1 MPVKA
6 AFVGATGATLSHVLA
21 WTLMAGHKAAALVR
35 DATKVRK
42 MLISYDVPESVID
55 TNLAI
60 VEGPSSRSVH
70 ACVELLRHDPEI
82 IFSGITALPKFQLNP
97 FKPVSMQDL
106 TITGDSAAAVIE
118 ALHQLK
124 NAGAINNSPVFVPI
138 SSTGQ
143 GIKRDQPLVMI
154 PLYIWLLRV
163 PQADTTAMEKA
174 IKKCATEPGSP
185 LGGLESLRV
194 GWTVE
199 DAGLVE
205 GAAHEP
211 GVTVGYTIS
220 RLDLANWMFE
230 ELIQGNVLAW
240 KGKCVTITY

>member
-1 MPVKA
+1 MTVKA

-35 DATKVRK
+35 DATKLRK

-82 IFSGITALPKFQLNP
+82 IFSRITALPKFQLNP
-97 FKPVSMQDL
+97 FKPVPMQDL

-138 SSTGQ
+138 SSSGQ
-143 GIKRDQPLVMI
+143 DIKRDQPLVMI
-154 PLYIWLLRV
+154 PLYIWLLHA

-185 LGGLESLRV
+185 LGGYVMKGLESLRV

-199 DAGLVE
+199 DAGLIE

-220 RLDLANWMFE
+220 RLDLANWMFK
-230 ELIQGNVLAW
+230 ELIQGNVLAL
-240 KGKCVTITY
+240 KGK

>member
-21 WTLMAGHKAAALVR
+21 WTLLAGHKAAALVR
-35 DATKVRK
+35 DATKLRK
-42 MLISYDVPESVID
+42 MLTSYNVPESVID

-60 VEGPSSRSVH
+60 VE
-70 ACVELLRHDPEI
+70 
-82 IFSGITALPKFQLNP
+82 
-97 FKPVSMQDL
+97 DL

-118 ALHQLK
+118 ALRQLK

-143 GIKRDQPLVMI
+143 GIKRDQPLAMI

-185 LGGLESLRV
+185 LGGKDLRASEWV
-194 GWTVE
+194 GP
-199 DAGLVE
+199 L
-205 GAAHEP
+205 
-211 GVTVGYTIS
+211 
-220 RLDLANWMFE
+220 RMLAYLKWPRMRQA
-230 ELIQGNVLAW
+230 LR
-240 KGKCVTITY
+240 

>member
-1 MPVKA
+1 
-6 AFVGATGATLSHVLA
+6 
-21 WTLMAGHKAAALVR
+21 
-35 DATKVRK
+35 

-70 ACVELLRHDPEI
+70 ACVELLHHDPEI

-106 TITGDSAAAVIE
+106 TITGDSAAVVIE
-118 ALHQLK
+118 ALRQLK
-124 NAGAINNSPVFVPI
+124 NAGAIDNRPVFVPI

-163 PQADTTAMEKA
+163 PQADTTAMEKV
-174 IKKCATEPGSP
+174 IRNCATEPGSP
-185 LGGLESLRV
+185 LAGYVMVRPPLLTDGPKKGLESLRV

-205 GAAHEP
+205 GAVQEP
-211 GVTVGYTIS
+211 GVTVGYTVS

-230 ELIQGNVLAW
+230 ELVQGNIMAW
-240 KGKCVTITY
+240 KGKCVTVTY

>member
-1 MPVKA
+1 
-6 AFVGATGATLSHVLA
+6 
-21 WTLMAGHKAAALVR
+21 MAGHKAAALVR
-35 DATKVRK
+35 DATKLRK

-106 TITGDSAAAVIE
+106 TITGDSAAALIE

-124 NAGAINNSPVFVPI
+124 NAEAINNSPVFVPI

-185 LGGLESLRV
+185 LGG
-194 GWTVE
+194 T
-199 DAGLVE
+199 
-205 GAAHEP
+205 
-211 GVTVGYTIS
+211 
-220 RLDLANWMFE
+220 
-230 ELIQGNVLAW
+230 
-240 KGKCVTITY
+240 